1 MSSIPQSDKAQPP
14 ITIFTAKKIV
24 TMDDSLP
31 YATAVAV
38 SEGRILAVGTL
49 ESMAPWCEGR
59 EVQFNKQFE
68 GNVLLPG
75 LIDNHVH
82 PWLGALLL
90 PTMIIA
96 PESWTMPDGKIIPAA
111 LNREQWF
118 ERLREA
124 IAADSGESEL
134 LASWG
139 FHRMWHGS
147 NPRRSELDA
156 LCPDRPLIIWN
167 RSFHEIFANTQA
179 LKFTGLTREAAAHP
193 QVNWDEGHFFETGNK
208 VILLKLLPYFLRKEW
223 FNAGLTTLVDL
234 MHRGGIT
241 TIADMGFGSLSV
253 DYEMSAWDEVVGQQK
268 KPIRVFNVPH
278 AGALGFRLS
287 GQLPNPAKDP
297 GFEKVLDFIEPLPS
311 RDTASMKTLRGV
323 KLFAD
328 GGFFNLMMRL
338 NPPGYIDG
346 SQGQWMMSPEV
357 IAKGIQVFWD
367 AGYQI
372 HVHVNGDQGMDAVLD
387 GLAQAL
393 NRKPRYDHRFTVHHV
408 GFCSAAQVRR
418 MAAMNVIASVNP
430 YHIHA
435 LSDNY
440 SLFGLGP
447 ERAAQMVRLGS
458 MTRAGMSVS
467 FHSDFMM
474 APTEPLFLAW
484 CAATRQSQSGKVGAP
499 TECLSLHQV
508 LRGITI
514 DAAHAIGLD
523 HDIGSIVAGKKAD
536 FTVLEQDPESVGV
549 MGLKDIKIWGT
560 VFEGGV
566 YPVACPAVNAHEARA
581 VLASSNKKRDLH
593 AMQASCCAVTD
604 DRCDTAYRLARWIGD
619 FINGGLQGATVKNV

>member
-1 MSSIPQSDKAQPP
+1 MSAIPKPGKPLAPL
-14 ITIFTAKKIV
+14 TIFLAKKII

-31 YATAVAV
+31 NASAVAV
-38 SEGRILAVGTL
+38 SKGRIIAVGTL
-49 ESMAPWCEGR
+49 DSMTPWCEGR
-59 EVQFNKQFE
+59 EVHIDKRFE
-68 GNVLLPG
+68 QKVLLPG

-96 PESWTMPDGKIIPAA
+96 PESWTMPDGKVIPAA
-111 LNREQWF
+111 VNREQWF
-118 ERLREA
+118 DRLREA
-124 IAADSGESEL
+124 VAADSGEREL

-139 FHRMWHGS
+139 FHQMWHGR
-147 NPRRSELDA
+147 NPRRAELDEI
-156 LCPDRPLIIWN
+156 CPDRPLIVWN

-179 LKFTGLTREAAAHP
+179 LKFAGLTRETAMHP
-193 QVNWDEGHFFETGNK
+193 QINWDEGHFFETGSK
-208 VILLKLLPYFLRKEW
+208 TILLRLLPYFLRKEW

-241 TIADMGFGSLSV
+241 TICDMGFGSLNI
-253 DYEMSAWDEVVGQQK
+253 DYEMNAWDEVVAQHN
-268 KPIRVFNVPH
+268 KPIRVFNVAH

-287 GQLPNPAKDP
+287 EQTPNPSKDP
-297 GFEKVLDFIEPLPS
+297 GFEKVLELLETLPS
-311 RDTASMKTLRGV
+311 RDTASMKTLRAA

-338 NPPGYIDG
+338 NAPGYIDG

-372 HVHVNGDQGMDAVLD
+372 HVHVNGDQGMDAVLS
-387 GLAQAL
+387 GLSQAL
-393 NRKPRYDHRFTVHHV
+393 NRKPQYDHRFTVHHV

-435 LSDNY
+435 LSDKY
-440 SLFGLGP
+440 SLFGLGQ

-458 MTRAGMSVS
+458 MTRAGMPVS

-514 DAAHAIGLD
+514 DAAHALGMD
-523 HDIGSIVAGKKAD
+523 HEIGSIVAGKKAD
-536 FTVLEQDPESVGV
+536 FTVLEQDPEASGV
-549 MGLKDIKIWGT
+549 MGLKDLKVWGT
-560 VFEGGV
+560 VFEGSV
-566 YPVACPAVNAHEARA
+566 HPVANPAVNSHESIAFAIEPINRQPLRP
-581 VLASSNKKRDLH
+581 V
-593 AMQASCCAVTD
+593 QAGCCSLSD
-604 DRCDTAYRLARWIGD
+604 DRCDTAHRLAGWVGS
-619 FINGGLQGATVKNV
+619 FMNGGSNGANANAV